1 MIPSI
6 NNMNRVVKIL
16 MDRDNIDQENAEAL
30 VRETRDEI
38 LSLEEDDVFEIDDI
52 ILDYL
57 GLEPDYVF
65 DILDF

>member
-1 MIPSI
+1 
-6 NNMNRVVKIL
+6 MNRVVKIL

-38 LSLEEDDVFEIDDI
+38 LSLDEDDVFEIDDI
-52 ILDYL
+52 VLDYL

>member
-1 MIPSI
+1 
-6 NNMNRVVKIL
+6 MNRVVKIL
-16 MDRDNIDQENAEAL
+16 MDRDKIDQENAEAL

-38 LSLEEDDVFEIDDI
+38 LSLDEDDVFEIDDI

-65 DILDF
+65 DIVDF

>member
-1 MIPSI
+1 
-6 NNMNRVVKIL
+6 MNKVVKIL

>member
-1 MIPSI
+1 
-6 NNMNRVVKIL
+6 MNRVVKIL
-16 MDRDNIDQENAEAL
+16 MDRDKIDQENAEAL

-38 LSLEEDDVFEIDDI
+38 LSLDEDDVFEIDDI

>member
-1 MIPSI
+1 
-6 NNMNRVVKIL
+6 MNRVVKIL

-38 LSLEEDDVFEIDDI
+38 LSLDEANVFEADEI
-52 ILDYL
+52 IYEYL
-57 GLEPDYVF
+57 GLEPDYIF